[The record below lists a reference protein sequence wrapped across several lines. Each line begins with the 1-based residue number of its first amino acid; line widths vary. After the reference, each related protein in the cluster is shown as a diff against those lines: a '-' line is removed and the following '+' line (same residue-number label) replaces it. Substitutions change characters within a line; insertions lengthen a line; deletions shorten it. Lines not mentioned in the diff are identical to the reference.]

1 MKLIEI
7 TRGSGKDEDVRKR
20 RDNDG
25 WLERFYG
32 SCNTGSSDCD
42 TDCDTPNVSPQE
54 HQQK

>member
-1 MKLIEI
+1 MIEI
-7 TRGSGKDEDVRKR
+7 KRGSGKDEDVRKR

-25 WLERFYG
+25 WTERFYG
-32 SCNTGSSDCD
+32 LCSTGASDCD